1 VRVVAAFDYLRGVID
16 SLVEQVDIDQVT
28 RRIDELLDESV
39 VVDNA
44 EAFHQQEPQGAYQIV
59 RKGHTWDLSKIDFE
73 KLRAEFKQTAYK
85 NIEIADLRGFLEQ
98 KVAQMLAVNKTR
110 SDFAQRL
117 QEIIDRYNAGGSAT
131 EDYHE
136 ELLRYLETLSA
147 EDDRHIREGLSEDE
161 LELFDLLKKDSMT
174 QEETQKVKL
183 AAKSLLQRLLDGQ
196 PKVLVQDWFKDGQ
209 TQRSVRSAVE
219 QVLDSN
225 LPDSYDRVLFKEKC
239 DNVFELVLDYA
250 SQGRKW
256 AA

>member
-1 VRVVAAFDYLRGVID
+1 
-16 SLVEQVDIDQVT
+16 
-28 RRIDELLDESV
+28 
-39 VVDNA
+39 
-44 EAFHQQEPQGAYQIV
+44 
-59 RKGHTWDLSKIDFE
+59 
-73 KLRAEFKQTAYK
+73 
-85 NIEIADLRGFLEQ
+85 
-98 KVAQMLAVNKTR
+98 MLAVNKTR

-136 ELLRYLETLSA
+136 ELLRYMEALSA

-174 QEETQKVKL
+174 QDETQKVKL

-209 TQRSVRSAVE
+209 TQRIVRTVVE
-219 QVLDSN
+219 QVLDNN
-225 LPDSYDRVLFKEKC
+225 LPDSYNRAIFKEKC
-239 DNVFELVLDYA
+239 NNVFELILDYA